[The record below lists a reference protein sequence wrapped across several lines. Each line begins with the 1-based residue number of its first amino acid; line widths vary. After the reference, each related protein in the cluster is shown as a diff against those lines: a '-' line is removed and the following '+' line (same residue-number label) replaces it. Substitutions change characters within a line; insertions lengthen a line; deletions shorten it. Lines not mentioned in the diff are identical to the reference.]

1 MADIDVS
8 EIEVD
13 LEIDKDNLDVE
24 CMDQARRFM
33 RWSVIYAEAIRN
45 RDAAKRKATITK
57 SNMNLDVRSRPEEYG
72 LNNKPTVDSITA
84 VVDSSEEVNAV
95 ETAVSDAQYA
105 VNIFSAAKEA
115 LDQRRAMLER
125 LVSLYISGYYSQPKL
140 GTEEVGK
147 LADDATADQK
157 AILANAMLARRKKE

>member
-1 MADIDVS
+1 MADINLE
-8 EIEVD
+8 EIETD
-13 LEIDKDNLDVE
+13 LDIDKDNLDVE

-33 RWSVIYAEAIRN
+33 KWSVIYAEAIRS
-45 RDAAKRKATITK
+45 RDEAKRKASITK
-57 SNMNLDVRSRPEEYG
+57 STLNLDVRARSEEYG
-72 LNNKPTVDSITA
+72 LGGKPTVDSVSA
-84 VVDSSEEVNAV
+84 VVDSSEEVEKV
-95 ETAVSDAQYA
+95 ETALSDAQYA

-147 LADDATADQK
+147 LADDATKDQK
-157 AILANAMLARRKKE
+157 ALLANAMLARRKKE